1 MIFDKLNDYKEKQS
15 TLKIEC
21 FNYLKTKEK
30 TTQLRNRLLIILDD
44 YLRFILIG
52 NSLLMEVNNII
63 NNVDFEILKFFT
75 LEHSKEEIINYLN
88 DVIKKY
94 RYD

>member
-1 MIFDKLNDYKEKQS
+1 MIFDKLNDYKKKQS
-15 TLKIEC
+15 TLKVEC

-30 TTQLRNRLLIILDD
+30 TTQLRNRLFIILDD

-52 NSLLMEVNNII
+52 SSLLMEVNTII